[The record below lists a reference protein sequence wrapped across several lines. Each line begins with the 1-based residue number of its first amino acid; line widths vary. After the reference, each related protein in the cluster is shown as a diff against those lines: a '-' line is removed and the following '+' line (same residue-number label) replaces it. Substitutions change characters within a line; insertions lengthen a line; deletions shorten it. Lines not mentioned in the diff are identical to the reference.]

1 MIGLTG
7 GQEIFDKFK
16 VQSKMGPGVL
26 YLLNTGIAFEVSG
39 RGLAL
44 ELSYDDITLA
54 KEMKKDV
61 LVVSWTEGKESY
73 DIKFNL
79 KDANKIAEKI
89 ISIKN
94 KKLTC

>member
-1 MIGLTG
+1 MISLTR
-7 GQEIFDKFK
+7 GQEIFEKLK
-16 VQSKMGPGVL
+16 VQSKMGPGIL
-26 YLLNTGIAFEVSG
+26 YLLNTGISFEVSG

-44 ELSYDDITLA
+44 ELNYDDLTLV

-79 KDANKIAEKI
+79 KDANEILQKI
-89 ISIKN
+89 IN
-94 KKLTC
+94 YQR

>member
-1 MIGLTG
+1 MISLTR
-7 GQEIFDKFK
+7 GQEIFEKLK
-16 VQSKMGPGVL
+16 VQSKMGPGIL

-44 ELSYDDITLA
+44 ELNYDDLTLV

-79 KDANKIAEKI
+79 KDANEILQKI
-89 ISIKN
+89 IN
-94 KKLTC
+94 YQR